1 MAFILSAA
9 IGGAARRGSELI
21 QEERENAIKLIDDN
35 LKTFGTLGTKKLSDR
50 RKVRK
55 NMAEVGEFLK
65 SKGFS
70 DDQIASA
77 WHQNSYQEVADHI
90 KKLELSKVDYK
101 PAEIISFAPDYESS
115 GLTFDQHL
123 DGVLGK
129 VQSGMSVSDAVADMG
144 GTGLQ
149 GMFMRQRAKAAA
161 SASGMNIAELRALAT
176 DDLEYGTS
184 PGGVIKLEDPVAAAQ
199 AEQAMS
205 GGEAG
210 MYSSSAATRDL
221 ENFGNQISGAKG
233 TPSGG
238 IMLYEHEKTEIVGE
252 VALKTAE
259 LLAAKEDELGRSRF
273 SGADMR
279 DMKADLVE
287 WATSKGYILPKEEIK
302 NTNELADD
310 PQTVEADTIKNISGM
325 KDADQIQKA
334 IDTAYNEI
342 LRQLEGDPEA
352 NKKASEAR
360 DRMIKAA
367 RENSGSKKGSDYHRE
382 KYPELYDSEGY
393 RIEQE

>member
-149 GMFMRQRAKAAA
+149 GMFMRQRAEAAA

-210 MYSSSAATRDL
+210 QPGVEATASTL
-221 ENFGNQISGAKG
+221 FNFGADLVGGKSNVTA
-233 TPSGG
+233 GG
-238 IMLYEHEKTEIVGE
+238 ILYDFEQPERRI
-252 VALKTAE
+252 ALNTKIAE
-259 LLAAKEDELGRSRF
+259 MIAARDQSRF
-273 SGADMR
+273 SGSDRQEM
-279 DMKADLVE
+279 MVE
-287 WATSKGYILPKEEIK
+287 LRQWAEDSGYYTPKKEGEVS
-302 NTNELADD
+302 TGAFADD

-360 DRMIKAA
+360 DRMIKAT

>member
-90 KKLELSKVDYK
+90 KKLELSKLDYK

-149 GMFMRQRAKAAA
+149 GMFMRQRAEAAA

-184 PGGVIKLEDPVAAAQ
+184 PGGVIKLEDPFAAAQ

-210 MYSSSAATRDL
+210 QPGLEAISASLFDFGADL
-221 ENFGNQISGAKG
+221 VGAKSIITKEG
-233 TPSGG
+233 
-238 IMLYEHEKTEIVGE
+238 MLYQFQIPERRAALNKKIAEI
-252 VALKTAE
+252 TA
-259 LLAAKEDELGRSRF
+259 ARNKSRF
-273 SGADMR
+273 SGLDKTEM
-279 DMKADLVE
+279 MTELE
-287 WATSKGYILPKEEIK
+287 QWAKDSGYYTFEKL
-302 NTNELADD
+302 NDGNVNFADD

-342 LRQLEGDPEA
+342 VRQLEGDPEA
-352 NKKASEAR
+352 FTKAREAR

-367 RENSGSKKGSDYHRE
+367 RENSGSTKGSDYHRE